1 MKIYQVKKASWSYD
15 YTGHYCF
22 DGYESVGNPFKNRD
36 DALMSIPY
44 EEKISSGLYPKYII
58 EEIEVQE

>member
-15 YTGHYCF
+15 YTGHYDF

-36 DALMSIPY
+36 DALAAIPY
-44 EEKISSGLYPKYII
+44 EGKRESGMHPEYII